1 MRKIILLLFALFS
14 FANVQAGEGMWILS
28 LIGKNYEQMKAMGFK
43 LTPEEIYSINQACLK
58 DAVISLN
65 HGECTG
71 EFVSAQGLFFTNYHC
86 GFEDIQSQSSVLHDY
101 LTDGF
106 WAKNLSEELPLPG
119 KTISMLISIEDVTS
133 KVIPPNAKDLSPKA
147 LSAVI
152 EGNIA
157 ILEDDYS
164 DAGQYEVE
172 VANFFD
178 GNNYYLF
185 KYLVYSDV
193 RLVGAPPQ
201 SIGQFG
207 GETDNWMWPRQT
219 VDFSVFRVYTAPDG
233 SPAEYSDKNI
243 PLKPKKY
250 LKINA
255 KGISEGDFAMVIG
268 YPGETM
274 RQYSSWQVAQDRDNL
289 NTICVE
295 AFGKKL
301 QIVKPFMEENDE
313 IRIQYS
319 SKYDEDCN
327 AYKCYK
333 GMNVGIANLNV
344 IERKQNL
351 ENRLS
356 QWIAANSKKEYSS
369 VLKSL
374 KKLIVSSD
382 AKDKYNYYW
391 ELAIYSG
398 CEFVKF
404 GLSHFA
410 LYRYLS
416 IGDQRRANFQVQHLK
431 ETYQKH
437 FRDYNPEVDH
447 AVSEQMLKY
456 YAQHVPKKYCPKG
469 IDNEA
474 FYELLSLSFSNSFL
488 TSKAEYE
495 KFLDDPTLDK
505 FSNDLL
511 FQFSMECLK
520 VMDKMAETDSY
531 FYKMEY
537 YQRLYTKAMMEMIAE
552 SSPDT
557 LFSPDANSTMRLTYG
572 QVRGY
577 AYNGKDM
584 GWYTD
589 FDSYI
594 AKKNNADREFM
605 VCQRLQDLYDSR
617 DFGPYAQDGSI
628 RTCFLTDNDI
638 TGGNSGSP
646 VLNGSGELI
655 GLAFDGNWE
664 SMSCD
669 IIFEPAFTRTICVDI
684 RMVLFII
691 DKFAGAK
698 NIIDELDIEI

>member
-28 LIGKNYEQMKAMGFK
+28 LICKNYEQMKAMGFK
-43 LTPEEIYSINQACLK
+43 LTPEDIYSINQACLK

-65 HGECTG
+65 HGDCTG

-101 LTDGF
+101 ITDGF

-119 KTISMLISIEDVTS
+119 KTISILISIEDVTS
-133 KVIPPNAKDLSPKA
+133 KVIPPNAKKLSPKA

-164 DAGQYEVE
+164 DAGQYDVE

-243 PLKPKKY
+243 PLKPKKH

-255 KGISEGDFAMVIG
+255 KGINEGDFAMVIG

-274 RQYSSWQVAQDRDNL
+274 RQYSSWQVAQDRDNF
-289 NTICVE
+289 NSICVE

-301 QIVKPFMEENDE
+301 QIVKPFMEKNDE

-319 SKYDEDCN
+319 SN
-327 AYKCYK
+327 AYQCYK
-333 GMNVGIANLNV
+333 CMNEGINKLNV
-344 IERKQNL
+344 IGRKQDL

-431 ETYQKH
+431 ETYQKY
-437 FRDYNPEVDH
+437 FRDYNPEVDL

-469 IDNEA
+469 IDDEA
-474 FYELLSLSFSNSFL
+474 FYDLLSLSFKKSFL

-495 KFLDDPTLDK
+495 KFLDDPTLDQL
-505 FSNDLL
+505 SNDLL
-511 FQFSMECLK
+511 FQFSLDCIK
-520 VMDKMAETDSY
+520 AMDKIAESESY

-552 SSPDT
+552 SHPDT
-557 LFSPDANSTMRLTYG
+557 LFSSDANSTMRLTYG

-594 AKKNNADREFM
+594 AKKNNDDREFM

-646 VLNGSGELI
+646 VLNSNGELI

-669 IIFEPAFTRTICVDI
+669 LIFEPAITRTICVDI

-691 DKFAGAK
+691 DKFAGAQ
-698 NIIDELDIEI
+698 NIINELDIEI